1 MGRHASKQPST
12 TAPGAR
18 CVNSPSPDYRTPRLA
33 VRRLIN
39 SAGLLLVCAATFSF
53 VARAAEDS
61 EVIAVSSHASEDY
74 VRSRLPDG
82 TFATETY
89 AFGEGGAWN
98 APMRDSSFDKVRFI
112 DTAQIIARPLA
123 TQNYFPSRDPKQT
136 KLLIMVYWG
145 MTTGSSGASGSL
157 AYQALQSGQPIQALK
172 SAPPPPPSGVSKGA
186 VGQSSIDFGQGAVED
201 GSLSARDFAITMI
214 TTQNVARDMTD
225 LRNAGILGYD
235 TDLRKTEGLDLTA
248 MRWRRQS
255 LIEDLEDNRYF
266 VVLMA
271 YDFQLLWKE
280 KKHKLLWDARF
291 SIRERDNEFDKQLES
306 MTQAAARY
314 FGRNSG
320 GIQRHD
326 LPVGE
331 VKMDEVKI
339 LGPVPAK

>member
-1 MGRHASKQPST
+1 MRFLPP
-12 TAPGAR
+12 AP
-18 CVNSPSPDYRTPRLA
+18 CPPVIS
-33 VRRLIN
+33 VRRAAK
-39 SAGLLLVCAATFSF
+39 SVCLLLGCATTFPI

-74 VRSRLPDG
+74 VRTKLPDG
-82 TFATETY
+82 TFAPETY

-98 APMRDSSFDKVRFI
+98 APMRDPSFDKVRFI
-112 DTAQIIARPLA
+112 DAARTIARPLA
-123 TQNYFPSRDPKQT
+123 TQQYLPSRDPKQT

-157 AYQALQSGQPIQALK
+157 AYQALQGGQAIQALK
-172 SAPPPPPSGVSKGA
+172 AAPPPPPAGASKGA
-186 VGQSSIDFGQGAVED
+186 VGQSSMDMGQGSVED

-214 TTQNVARDMTD
+214 TAQNVARDRTD
-225 LRNAGILGYD
+225 LHNAGILGYD
-235 TDLRKTEGLDLTA
+235 TDLRKTEGLDITA

-280 KKHKLLWDARF
+280 KMHKLLWDARF

-326 LPVGE
+326 LPAGS
-331 VKMDEVKI
+331 VKLDEIKI
-339 LGPVPAK
+339 LGHVPAK